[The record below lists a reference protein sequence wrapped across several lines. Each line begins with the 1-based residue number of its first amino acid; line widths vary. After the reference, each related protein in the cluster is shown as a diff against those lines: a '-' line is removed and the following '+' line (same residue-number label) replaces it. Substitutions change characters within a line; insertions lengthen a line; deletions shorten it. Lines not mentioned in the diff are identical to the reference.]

1 MKWFSNLKNGVR
13 VGIAVAAWL
22 PVLIFTG
29 AIGGSVG
36 ENAENLQPWQAI
48 IFVLLL
54 AVGVFFTA
62 FAVKARRAET
72 KTEREA
78 KAAAERERKQAAQK
92 ERAAGVLTMS
102 EDLIKS
108 PPVINTE
115 KEALFSGSPAY
126 VTKLI
131 KNGNEEMQDNIAC
144 SNIGDDIYIDF
155 DYEKCLY
162 SCSTAGGDI
171 GYLPENIG
179 DKLSGK
185 FCVKITN
192 ITENNTGK
200 FVVEVSIY
208 PQISDNGGISV
219 RILSGVNFPVHTK
232 VRGVTFEGRQVYLSE
247 SKAGDL
253 LKIRHAPT
261 TEYPNTIAVINE
273 RTGKTLGNIGS
284 DLSESL
290 RAAFGAGCA
299 FDGEIVEITGG
310 SDGQNYGCN
319 IEIKGLTNAK

>member
-1 MKWFSNLKNGVR
+1 MKWFYNLKMGVR

-54 AVGVFFTA
+54 AVGVFFTV
-62 FAVKARRAET
+62 FAVKAHQAET
-72 KTEREA
+72 KTESKA
-78 KAAAERERKQAAQK
+78 KAVESERKQTAQTA
-92 ERAAGVLTMS
+92 RAAGVITMS
-102 EDLIKS
+102 EDAIKS

-115 KEALFSGSPAY
+115 KEALFSDLPAY

-131 KNGNEEMQDNIAC
+131 KNGNEEMQDNISS

-162 SCSTAGGDI
+162 SCSTAGGEI

-247 SKAGDL
+247 SKAGDS
-253 LKIRHAPT
+253 LKIRHTPT

-319 IEIKGLTNAK
+319 IAIKGSPNAE